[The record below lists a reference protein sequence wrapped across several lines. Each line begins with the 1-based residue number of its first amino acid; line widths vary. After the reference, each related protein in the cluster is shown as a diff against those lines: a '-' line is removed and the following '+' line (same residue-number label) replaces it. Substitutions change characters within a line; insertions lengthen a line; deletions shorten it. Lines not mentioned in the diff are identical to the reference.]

1 MIGLAVLEYVA
12 SKVNG
17 LVVGTNCF
25 YEDLPIDYETGS
37 MMQYGVFVT
46 TESASMTRVSDRNQY
61 LTFYVAIGEGA
72 TTSAGVPI
80 AEKYETDRILDQ
92 IQTVIIDSL
101 EDSQN
106 LCELEVSGTN
116 IKYKDVRLEMVT
128 SKQRDI
134 TLPNGAIVKN
144 ISVKVIYKN

>member
-1 MIGLAVLEYVA
+1 M
-12 SKVNG
+12 
-17 LVVGTNCF
+17 
-25 YEDLPIDYETGS
+25 
-37 MMQYGVFVT
+37 
-46 TESASMTRVSDRNQY
+46 
-61 LTFYVAIGEGA
+61 
-72 TTSAGVPI
+72 PI

-101 EDSQN
+101 DDYAN

>member
-1 MIGLAVLEYVA
+1 M
-12 SKVNG
+12 
-17 LVVGTNCF
+17 
-25 YEDLPIDYETGS
+25 
-37 MMQYGVFVT
+37 
-46 TESASMTRVSDRNQY
+46 
-61 LTFYVAIGEGA
+61 
-72 TTSAGVPI
+72 PI

>member
-17 LVVGTNCF
+17 LTVGTNCF

-72 TTSAGVPI
+72 T
-80 AEKYETDRILDQ
+80 R
-92 IQTVIIDSL
+92 
-101 EDSQN
+101 
-106 LCELEVSGTN
+106 
-116 IKYKDVRLEMVT
+116 
-128 SKQRDI
+128 
-134 TLPNGAIVKN
+134 
-144 ISVKVIYKN
+144 VKVCLSRRNMRLTGS